1 MTETFI
7 YDAITWWQHHG
18 ASTNSCGPKL
28 RDWPRRQEFVTPQLQ
43 PAPNDRGE
51 SAGYFNVEMF
61 VQHSK
66 QFVQNLSTVP
76 NLFYQIRRFVF
87 HKLNSRGF
95 GGIYRLVYVW
105 FRWYLRCSCDIFF
118 ESFLNYISASNLLF
132 SLNWAGI
139 FTRTWEVNLPFTPNV
154 FRWIAVNLCQNK
166 WRGFQQTKGY
176 FSDKFLCFLTW
187 QNENVQ
193 SDILQ
198 LRNFKKNKWNRRS
211 IYVTISIFN
220 KACTL
225 WWM

>member
-1 MTETFI
+1 
-7 YDAITWWQHHG
+7 
-18 ASTNSCGPKL
+18 
-28 RDWPRRQEFVTPQLQ
+28 
-43 PAPNDRGE
+43 
-51 SAGYFNVEMF
+51 MF

-105 FRWYLRCSCDIFF
+105 FRWYLRCICDIFF

-176 FSDKFLCFLTW
+176 FHTSFFVFWLDKMKMFNLTFFSS
-187 QNENVQ
+187 V
-193 SDILQ
+193 I
-198 LRNFKKNKWNRRS
+198 FKKNKWNRRS

-220 KACTL
+220 KTCTL
-225 WWM
+225 WWV

>member
-1 MTETFI
+1 M
-7 YDAITWWQHHG
+7 
-18 ASTNSCGPKL
+18 
-28 RDWPRRQEFVTPQLQ
+28 
-43 PAPNDRGE
+43 
-51 SAGYFNVEMF
+51 
-61 VQHSK
+61 
-66 QFVQNLSTVP
+66 
-76 NLFYQIRRFVF
+76 
-87 HKLNSRGF
+87 
-95 GGIYRLVYVW
+95 
-105 FRWYLRCSCDIFF
+105 RCSCDIFF

-176 FSDKFLCFLTW
+176 FSYKFLCFLTW

-211 IYVTISIFN
+211 IYVTISISN

-225 WWM
+225 CGCKTNKLQVMNVNILLHVLYMYVSFNTMHLANVQKILYEMLECIYYNILW